1 MGFGNLEPGIGVWAL
16 RFSSENTETILVVLV
31 TPLILLHGYTRAGCR
46 NWTLPSNLAR
56 FPAEKASEVSTAAE
70 GEELRRCDQEPA
82 AGRLGILARKQALA
96 QTWV

>member
-16 RFSSENTETILVVLV
+16 RFSSENTETVLVVLV
-31 TPLILLHGYTRAGCR
+31 TPLILLHGYTRAGCH

-56 FPAEKASEVSTAAE
+56 FFEA
-70 GEELRRCDQEPA
+70 LRPRVRGWQAQDPSP
-82 AGRLGILARKQALA
+82 KQALA